1 MAQPN
6 YLTDPQEILNAYGD
20 MVFRAAYSLTKNRQ
34 DAEDAAQEVFITLV
48 EKQPKFESEAHQKA
62 WLLRAVANRCKSL
75 FRTVWHSRTE
85 GIAEDF
91 PSADFTKDEQGVTD
105 AINALPPKYKHVIYL
120 YYIEGYSTKEIAKLL
135 DITQNAVL
143 SRMARAR
150 ALLKEIIGE
159 HDIIKTIGKDIG
171 GKNFE

>member
-1 MAQPN
+1 MSEHGIL
-6 YLTDPQEILNAYGD
+6 YDPEEILNAYGD

-48 EKQPKFESEAHQKA
+48 EKQPEFESAAHQKA

-91 PSADFTKDEQGVTD
+91 PSAGFTVDEQGITD
-105 AINALPPKYKHVIYL
+105 AVNALEPKYKHVIYL
-120 YYIEGYSTKEIAKLL
+120 YYIEGYSTKEVAKLL

-150 ALLKEIIGE
+150 AMLKETLGNE
-159 HDIIKTIGKDIG
+159 NLPDKFKDDIG
-171 GKNFE
+171 G

>member
-1 MAQPN
+1 MAKPN
-6 YLTDPQEILNAYGD
+6 YLTDPQDILNAYGD

-85 GIAEDF
+85 GIADDF
-91 PSADFTKDEQGVTD
+91 PAADFTSDERGVTD
-105 AINALPPKYKHVIYL
+105 AVNALPPKYRHVIYL

-135 DITQNAVL
+135 EITQNAVL

-150 ALLKEIIGE
+150 SALREILGE
-159 HDIIKTIGKDIG
+159 HEIVNTISNDIG
-171 GKNFE
+171 GVNFE